1 MDRRPLIVVGGA
13 AALLVSA
20 FVVRRFLAD
29 PAMRRRLGL
38 SEGGPQPHYGDE
50 VDVSS
55 EDSFPASDP
64 PSFSARQAAA
74 R

>member
-1 MDRRPLIVVGGA
+1 MDRRPLIAVGGLV
-13 AALLVSA
+13 AALVA
-20 FVVRRFLAD
+20 VVAVRRFLED
-29 PAMRRRLGL
+29 PTWRKRLGFP
-38 SEGGPQPHYGDE
+38 EGGPQPHYGDE

-64 PSFSARQAAA
+64 SSFTAKAAA